1 MREWIM
7 DKRISAK
14 LTHVLLLLDKI
25 ENLIS
30 EIKDEIGATPSQ
42 TDLICSE
49 IPFSINYSTQ
59 DKTSN

>member
-1 MREWIM
+1 M

-30 EIKDEIGATPSQ
+30 EIKDEIGSTPSQ
-42 TDLICSE
+42 TDLIFAE
-49 IPFSINYSTQ
+49 IPLSINYSTQ
-59 DKTSN
+59 DKTSD